1 VADGPSV
8 ESDIWQHY
16 QSTNPGQVVVLG
28 PDLFNGSAALLN
40 QFKNSTGATF
50 PLLLNGSLG
59 SGNEDLYIP
68 YGDRDNYAVINKAG
82 IVRYHAFDHWPYGNR
97 YHLNELRGCIDS
109 LVSAPA
115 AVGDQPEPSGFRLTA
130 APNPFRGLTR
140 LELANP
146 TGQPLDAILEVFD
159 LAGRRVARLW
169 NSPAP
174 PGVTPIDWNGA
185 REGGTRL
192 APGVY
197 LVRARIVGAQ
207 LSRRV
212 LLIP

>member
-1 VADGPSV
+1 
-8 ESDIWQHY
+8 
-16 QSTNPGQVVVLG
+16 VLG
-28 PDLFNGSAALLN
+28 PDFFNGTSAQLN

-50 PLLLNGSLG
+50 PLLLNGGLG

-68 YGDRDNYAVINKAG
+68 YGDRDNYAVINKVG
-82 IVRYHAFDHWPYGNR
+82 VVRYHAFDHWPYGNR

-115 AVGDQPEPSGFRLTA
+115 AVGDEPRASGFGLTA
-130 APNPFRGLTR
+130 TPNPFRGVTH

-159 LAGRRVARLW
+159 LAGRQVARLW

-174 PGVTPIDWNGA
+174 PGVTRIDWSGA
-185 REGGTRL
+185 RGDGVRL

-197 LVRARIVGAQ
+197 VVRARIGGAQ

>member
-1 VADGPSV
+1 MADGPSV
-8 ESDIWQHY
+8 EGDIWQHY
-16 QSTNPGQVVVLG
+16 QGTNPGQVVVLG
-28 PDLFNGSAALLN
+28 PDCFNGTATQLN
-40 QFKNSTGATF
+40 QFKSSTGATY
-50 PLLLNGSLG
+50 PLLLNGTLG
-59 SGNEDLYIP
+59 SGNEDLFVP

-115 AVGDQPEPSGFRLTA
+115 GVGDEPGASGFGLSA
-130 APNPFRGLTR
+130 APNPFRGIIT

-146 TGQPLDAILEVFD
+146 TRQPLDASLEVFD
-159 LAGRRVARLW
+159 LTGRRVARLW

-174 PGVTPIDWNGA
+174 PGVTPIAWSGE
-185 REGGTRL
+185 REGGARL

-197 LVRARIVGAQ
+197 LVRARIGGAR